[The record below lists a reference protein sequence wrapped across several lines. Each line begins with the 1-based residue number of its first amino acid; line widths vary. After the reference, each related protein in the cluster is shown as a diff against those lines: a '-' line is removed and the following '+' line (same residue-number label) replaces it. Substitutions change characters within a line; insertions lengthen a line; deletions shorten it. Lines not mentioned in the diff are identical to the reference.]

1 MLGGIMSGKDILK
14 DIIFV
19 LRSVFLFQAEQSRN
33 LASSIKN
40 DVMGGLEKV
49 IREHQEKV

>member
-1 MLGGIMSGKDILK
+1 MLGQLMSGKDIMK

-19 LRSVFLFQAEQSRN
+19 LRSVFMIQAEQSRN
-33 LASSIKN
+33 LANSLKN

-49 IREHQEKV
+49 IKDH